1 MAATNKRLLISESHS
16 DSMYT
21 LQEKIRPAWHIC
33 FPRRYTY
40 TWRTLPAGGPR
51 TWQPFASHQQ
61 RWTDPTAL
69 EKKGSRHNPQ
79 PGWVIRKSTTLVLS
93 QHSHWSSNESQ
104 TSIDSRLLGLLGS
117 YHRHAIGTFNT
128 CSWVP
133 TPRFLT
139 DTGRGYHIENIGIAT
154 ALFPPFPSEGS
165 TDPLNGPARS

>member
-1 MAATNKRLLISESHS
+1 MAATNKRLLISESRS

-40 TWRTLPAGGPR
+40 TRRTLPAGGPR
-51 TWQPFASHQQ
+51 TRQPFASHQQ

-69 EKKGSRHNPQ
+69 EKKG
-79 PGWVIRKSTTLVLS
+79 WVIRKCTTLFLS

-104 TSIDSRLLGLLGS
+104 TSIDSRLLGLPDS

-139 DTGRGYHIENIGIAT
+139 DTGGGYHIENIGIAT
-154 ALFPPFPSEGS
+154 TLFPPFPSEGS